1 MDSATRERLYGALE
15 LIARVAIL
23 AWFAILLNGFVRDS
37 FPRIF
42 SVGVLAVL
50 LGSVLGRLYLRHSE
64 PKAADGQN
72 SD

>member
-23 AWFAILLNGFVRDS
+23 AWFATLLNGFVRES

-42 SVGVLAVL
+42 SVVVLAVL
-50 LGSVLGRLYLRHSE
+50 LGSVLGRLYLRFSE
-64 PKAADGQN
+64 PKAPDGQ
-72 SD
+72 STD